1 MKREQWGSRTGFIL
15 SAVGSAIGLGNIWRF
30 PYMAYENGGGAF
42 LIPYFFALLTAGI
55 PILILEFGIGHKMKG
70 SAPLTF
76 ARINKKWE
84 WLGWWQLAISF
95 IISVYYAVII
105 AWAFNYIGFSFFQG
119 WGAETVKFFTENFLG
134 LTASPLQFGGIRPTI
149 ALTVAL
155 VWILNFLVLFS
166 GVKKGIELSNKIFM
180 PILFFLLIVLLVR
193 SVTLPGAAKGLEL
206 LFKPDFS
213 RILDARVWVAAYGQI
228 FFSLSIAFGIMICY
242 SSYLPEKSDIVNNAF
257 ITGFVNCGFSLL
269 SGITVFGIIGF
280 MMHQSGGELPA
291 KLSGVFLAFAT
302 LPEAVNQL
310 PVMQTIVGVLFFLSL
325 VCAGMSSEISISE
338 TVVSGLMDKFDLS
351 RKKVATGYCLFCGAL
366 SLVFTTGSGL
376 LILDIVDHFINNF
389 NIVFSGLIEVILL
402 GWFFNLT
409 RIKDHIHP
417 MSDFTV
423 GPWWNFCIKVLT
435 PVLLGVTAVQ
445 NLVGDIRTPYGDYSL
460 TALICLGWGVWAAA
474 IGLGVILSF
483 IQWKTPPFSSH
494 S

>member
-1 MKREQWGSRTGFIL
+1 MKREQWGSRSGFIL

-30 PYMAYENGGGAF
+30 PYMAYDNGGGAF
-42 LIPYFFALLTAGI
+42 LVPYFFALLTAGI

-70 SAPLTF
+70 SAPLSF

-84 WLGWWQLAISF
+84 WLGWWQLAVSF
-95 IISVYYAVII
+95 VISVYYVVII
-105 AWAFNYIGFSFFQG
+105 AWAFNYIWFSLFQS
-119 WGAETVKFFTENFLG
+119 WGGQTISFFTEDFLG
-134 LTASPLQFGGIRPTI
+134 LTGSPFEFGGFRIPI
-149 ALTVAL
+149 VFTVLL
-155 VWILNFLVLFS
+155 VWVINFLVLFS

-180 PILFFLLIVLLVR
+180 PILMLLLLVLLVR
-193 SVTLPGAAKGLEL
+193 SVTLPGAAQGLEL

-213 RILDARVWVAAYGQI
+213 RIMDAGVWVAAYGQI

-280 MMHQSGGELPA
+280 MMHQSGGALPA

-310 PVMQTIVGVLFFLSL
+310 PMMQAIVGVLFFLSL

-338 TVVSGLMDKFDLS
+338 TVVSGIMDKFSLS
-351 RKKVATGYCLFCGAL
+351 RKKVVTGYCLFAGML

-389 NIVFSGLIEVILL
+389 NIVFAGLIEVILL
-402 GWFFNLT
+402 GWFFNLDSV
-409 RIKDHIHP
+409 KAHIHP
-417 MSDFTV
+417 ISDFNV
-423 GPWWNFCIKVLT
+423 GVWWNFCIRLLT
-435 PVLLGVTAVQ
+435 PIVLGVTAIQ
-445 NLVGDIRTPYGDYSL
+445 NLIGDIRTPYGDYSFA
-460 TALICLGWGVWAAA
+460 ALASLGWGIWAAA
-474 IGLGVILSF
+474 IGMSFVLSAVK
-483 IQWKTPPFSSH
+483 WKQSV
-494 S
+494 

>member
-1 MKREQWGSRTGFIL
+1 MKREQWGSRSGFIL

-30 PYMAYENGGGAF
+30 PYMAYDNGGGAF

-95 IISVYYAVII
+95 VISVYYVVII
-105 AWAFNYIGFSFFQG
+105 AWAFNYIWFSFFQS
-119 WGAETVKFFTENFLG
+119 WGAETITFFTENFLG
-134 LTASPLQFGGIRPTI
+134 LTASPSEFAGFRMPIVG
-149 ALTVAL
+149 TVFI
-155 VWILNFLVLFS
+155 VWAINFLVLFS

-180 PILFFLLIVLLVR
+180 PILILLLLVLLIR
-193 SVTLPGAAKGLEL
+193 SVSLPGAAQGLEL

-280 MMHQSGGELPA
+280 MMHQSGGALPA

-310 PVMQTIVGVLFFLSL
+310 PVMQTVVGVLFFLSL

-338 TVVSGLMDKFDLS
+338 TVVSGIMDKFSLS
-351 RKKVATGYCLFCGAL
+351 RKKVVTGYCLVAGLL

-389 NIVFSGLIEVILL
+389 NIVFAGLIEVILL
-402 GWFFNLT
+402 GWFFSLRT
-409 RIKDHIHP
+409 VKDHMHP
-417 MSDFTV
+417 ISDFNV
-423 GPWWNFCIKVLT
+423 GVWWNFCIKVLT
-435 PVLLGVTAVQ
+435 PIVLGVTAVQ
-445 NLVGDIRTPYGDYSL
+445 NLIGDIRTPYGDYSL
-460 TALICLGWGVWAAA
+460 AALATLGWGVWGAA
-474 IGLGVILSF
+474 IGLSLILSTVK
-483 IQWKTPPFSSH
+483 WKQPV
-494 S
+494 

>member
-1 MKREQWGSRTGFIL
+1 MKREQWGSRSGFIL

-30 PYMAYENGGGAF
+30 PYMAYDNGGGAF

-76 ARINKKWE
+76 ASLNKRWE

-95 IISVYYAVII
+95 VISVYYVVII
-105 AWAFNYIGFSFFQG
+105 GWAFNYIWFSLSQS
-119 WGAETVKFFTENFLG
+119 WGADTIAFFTENFLG
-134 LTASPLQFGGIRPTI
+134 LTGSPFDFDGIRAPIVFTVLIVWTI
-149 ALTVAL
+149 
-155 VWILNFLVLFS
+155 NFIVLYS
-166 GVKKGIELSNKIFM
+166 GVKKGIEVSNKIFM
-180 PILFFLLIVLLVR
+180 PILIIILLILLIR
-193 SVTLPGAAKGLEL
+193 SVTLPGASKGLEL

-213 RILDARVWVAAYGQI
+213 RILDAGVWVAAYGQI

-242 SSYLPEKSDIVNNAF
+242 SSYLPDKSDIVNNAF
-257 ITGFVNCGFSLL
+257 ITGFLNCGFSLL

-310 PVMQTIVGVLFFLSL
+310 PFMQTFVGVLFFISI

-338 TVVSGLMDKFDLS
+338 TVVSGIMDKFNLS
-351 RKKVATGYCLFCGAL
+351 RKKVVTGYCLTAGLL
-366 SLVFTTGSGL
+366 SLIFTTGSGL

-389 NIVFSGLIEVILL
+389 NIVFAGLIEVILL
-402 GWFFNLT
+402 GWFFNLNSV
-409 RIKDHIHP
+409 KDHIHP
-417 MSDFTV
+417 ISDFNV
-423 GPWWNFCIKVLT
+423 GAWWNFCIKILT
-435 PVLLGVTAVQ
+435 PIVLGITAVQ
-445 NLVGDIRTPYGDYSL
+445 NFIGDIKTPYGDYSFA
-460 TALICLGWGVWAAA
+460 ALAGLGWGVWVSA
-474 IGLGVILSF
+474 IVLSLILSL
-483 IQWKTPPFSSH
+483 IKWKKPLKIDH
-494 S
+494 